1 MNAIYPLFA
10 FWLSLEVYARL
21 EKIDPPVVATYV
33 PPAPPIVFQEE
44 EDDERRFFSAEL
56 IEEEGQW
63 KGDVVEWGEW

>member
-1 MNAIYPLFA
+1 MNAIYPLFV

-21 EKIDPPVVATYV
+21 EKIDPPMVDYV
-33 PPAPPIVFQEE
+33 PPSPPIVFE

-63 KGDVVEWGEW
+63 AGDVVEWGHW